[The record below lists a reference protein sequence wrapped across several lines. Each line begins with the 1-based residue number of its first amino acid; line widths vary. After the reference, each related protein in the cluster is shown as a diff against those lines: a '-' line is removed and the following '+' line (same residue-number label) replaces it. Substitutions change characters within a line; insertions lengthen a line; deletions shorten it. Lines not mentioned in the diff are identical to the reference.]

1 MGIEIDSCYRRYGPM
16 VLRRCR
22 RLLSDPE
29 KAEDAMQDVFVQL
42 LLHQERLQETAFSS
56 LLFRMATHVCLNR
69 LRSESR
75 RPETPDAELLA
86 RIARAD
92 DAEESTAARQLLGRL
107 FGQEPDLPA
116 RVSSRVIATLHLLDG
131 MTLKQVARETGLS
144 VSGVRKRLRRLQQ
157 QVRELESSE
166 LEVTV

>member
-1 MGIEIDSCYRRYGPM
+1 MGIEIESCYRRYGPM

-42 LLHQERLQETAFSS
+42 LLHQDRLTDAALSS

-69 LRSESR
+69 LRSDSR
-75 RPETPDAELLA
+75 RPESPEAELLG
-86 RIARAD
+86 RIARAA
-92 DAEESTAARQLLGRL
+92 DADQAAAARQLLGRL
-107 FGQEPDLPA
+107 FGEEPELPS

-131 MTLKQVARETGLS
+131 MTLQQVARETGLS
-144 VSGVRKRLRRLQQ
+144 VSGVRKRLRRIKKR
-157 QVRELESSE
+157 VRELE
-166 LEVTV
+166 EVTV

>member
-1 MGIEIDSCYRRYGPM
+1 MGIEIDNCYRRYGPM

-42 LLHQERLQETAFSS
+42 LLHQDRLTDTALSS
-56 LLFRMATHVCLNR
+56 LLYRMATHVCLNR

-75 RPETPDAELLA
+75 RPESPDGELLA
-86 RIARAD
+86 RIARTD
-92 DAEESTAARQLLGRL
+92 DAEEAAAARQLLGRL
-107 FGQEPDLPA
+107 FGQEPELPG

-131 MTLKQVARETGLS
+131 MTLVQVASETGLS
-144 VSGVRKRLRRLQQ
+144 VSGVRKRLRRIQQ
-157 QVRELESSE
+157 QVRELE
-166 LEVTV
+166 EVTV